1 MAKAQI
7 LIVEDDHDLREALV
21 TTLELAKFQVREA
34 ASAEDALAS
43 LARAPVDMV
52 VSDVNMPGMSGH
64 ELLAEVQRLY
74 PGLPMMLITAYGQIS
89 HAVSA
94 MQSGAI
100 DYLVKPFEP
109 QVLVE
114 AVSRVVGGSRQKA
127 GDEPVAEDPV
137 SKRMFQLAA
146 KVAASDSTV
155 MISGESGTGKEVLAR
170 YIHQQSPRADEPF
183 VAINCAAIP
192 ENMLEAILFGHEK
205 GAFTGAVAASPGKFE
220 QANGGTILLDEISEM
235 DLGLQSKLLRV
246 LQEREV
252 ERVGGRK
259 TIQLDVRV
267 LATTNRD
274 LADYVR
280 EGKFRE
286 DLYYRLTVFPMRWQ
300 PLRERPLDILPLA
313 RSLLKKHCRKM
324 KLTGITLA
332 EDARKALMAHAWP
345 GNVRELDNAIQRALV
360 LHQGNVIHAGDLCLE
375 LGITGAADFGAPAE
389 PAIPARSMEA
399 PEADLPDPEAAM
411 EADSAADEAIGSLGD
426 DLRQQETSP
435 RWQAN
440 YDLIYAQT
448 IAYQA
453 RIYEYGA
460 YLETFIRKPKVVP
473 FQKGPN
479 TKLSHWDITTRKQ
492 LVAASVSQ
500 PYIDKAT
507 TMFQQVIKNNPG
519 TPWAE
524 RARSEL
530 ARGFGIDLVPDYV
543 STLRRPRVSG
553 RPIQP
558 IPKL

>member
-21 TTLELAKFQVREA
+21 TTLELARFQVREA
-34 ASAEDALAS
+34 ASAEDALVS
-43 LARAPVDMV
+43 LSRAPVDMV

-64 ELLAEVQRLY
+64 DLLAEVQRLY

-109 QVLVE
+109 QVLVD
-114 AVSRVVGGSRQKA
+114 AVSRVVGGSRQKS

-146 KVAASDSTV
+146 KVATSDSTV

-170 YIHQQSPRADEPF
+170 YIHQQSSREDQPF

-192 ENMLEAILFGHEK
+192 ENMLEAMLFGHEK

-259 TIQLDVRV
+259 PIQLDVRV

-332 EDARKALMAHAWP
+332 EDARKALVAHPWP

-375 LGITGAADFGAPAE
+375 LGITGASGLAAFAE
-389 PAIPARSMEA
+389 
-399 PEADLPDPEAAM
+399 PEAA
-411 EADSAADEAIGSLGD
+411 EVLPEKPAPTLTAGEVGSDDPADGDSAIGSLGD
-426 DLRQQETSP
+426 DLRQQEFRIIIQTLRKERGRRNRAAEQLGISP
-435 RWQAN
+435 RTLR
-440 YDLIYAQT
+440 YKLAQMRE
-448 IAYQA
+448 A
-453 RIYEYGA
+453 
-460 YLETFIRKPKVVP
+460 
-473 FQKGPN
+473 
-479 TKLSHWDITTRKQ
+479 
-492 LVAASVSQ
+492 
-500 PYIDKAT
+500 
-507 TMFQQVIKNNPG
+507 
-519 TPWAE
+519 
-524 RARSEL
+524 
-530 ARGFGIDLVPDYV
+530 GIDLDAELALV
-543 STLRRPRVSG
+543 
-553 RPIQP
+553 
-558 IPKL
+558 

>member
-7 LIVEDDHDLREALV
+7 LIVEDDQDLREALV
-21 TTLELAKFQVREA
+21 TTLELARFQVCEA
-34 ASAEDALAS
+34 ANGQEALAS
-43 LARAPVDMV
+43 LARNPVDMV
-52 VSDVNMPGMSGH
+52 VSDVNMPGLSGH

-114 AVSRVVGGSRQKA
+114 AVSKVVGGVRQKS

-170 YIHQQSPRADEPF
+170 YIHQQSPRADQPF

-205 GAFTGAVAASPGKFE
+205 GAFTGAVASSPGKFE

-259 TIQLDVRV
+259 TIALDVRV

-280 EGKFRE
+280 DGKFRE

-300 PLRERPLDILPLA
+300 PLRERTLDIMPLA
-313 RSLLKKHCRKM
+313 KSLLKKHCRKM
-324 KLTGITLA
+324 KLTGISLA
-332 EDARKALMAHAWP
+332 EDARQALLAYRWP
-345 GNVRELDNAIQRALV
+345 GNVRELDNALQRALV

-375 LGITGAADFGAPAE
+375 MGITGSSEFTQPTAPFAE
-389 PAIPARSMEA
+389 PEIHERQLEQDVA
-399 PEADLPDPEAAM
+399 PEIRPESLEQVTDAA
-411 EADSAADEAIGSLGD
+411 GSLGD
-426 DLRQQETSP
+426 DLRQQEFRIIIQTLKKERGRRNRAAEQLGISP
-435 RWQAN
+435 RTLR
-440 YDLIYAQT
+440 YKLAQMRD
-448 IAYQA
+448 A
-453 RIYEYGA
+453 
-460 YLETFIRKPKVVP
+460 
-473 FQKGPN
+473 
-479 TKLSHWDITTRKQ
+479 
-492 LVAASVSQ
+492 
-500 PYIDKAT
+500 
-507 TMFQQVIKNNPG
+507 
-519 TPWAE
+519 
-524 RARSEL
+524 
-530 ARGFGIDLVPDYV
+530 GIDLDAE
-543 STLRRPRVSG
+543 LAAA
-553 RPIQP
+553 
-558 IPKL
+558 

>member
-426 DLRQQETSP
+426 DLRQQEFRIIIQTLKKERGRRNRAAEQLGISP
-435 RWQAN
+435 RTLR
-440 YDLIYAQT
+440 YKLAQMRD
-448 IAYQA
+448 A
-453 RIYEYGA
+453 
-460 YLETFIRKPKVVP
+460 
-473 FQKGPN
+473 
-479 TKLSHWDITTRKQ
+479 
-492 LVAASVSQ
+492 
-500 PYIDKAT
+500 
-507 TMFQQVIKNNPG
+507 
-519 TPWAE
+519 
-524 RARSEL
+524 
-530 ARGFGIDLVPDYV
+530 GIDLDAE
-543 STLRRPRVSG
+543 LAMA
-553 RPIQP
+553 
-558 IPKL
+558 